1 MDRAWGGDKSVLL
14 PGEVS
19 VETLSVPMQVSS
31 PHLFDEPLAEGS
43 RDPLPGVDPTVHEDS
58 RFGGAGRLTELSEKQ
73 S

>member
-1 MDRAWGGDKSVLL
+1 MLL

-19 VETLSVPMQVSS
+19 VETPMQVSS